1 MPATNCQNYMIAWGL
16 SEIRGQHKPN
26 LQTVMMQKL
35 LVATH
40 NRGKILEYRALLSDL
55 PLAVTWLDEEHIAT
69 DVAETGSTFTENACL
84 KAETYAQLS
93 GLWTWADDS
102 GLEVDALAGR
112 PGVYSARYG
121 GAGLSDADRYR
132 RLLAEL
138 AETPPLQRTA
148 RFRCVVAIALPGGPV
163 YTTEAAVE
171 GLIVDAPRGEHGFGY
186 DPVFF
191 IPDHQR
197 TMAELEPALK
207 NRISH
212 RAVAAVAARKL
223 IMSLLDY
230 AQRNEP

>member
-1 MPATNCQNYMIAWGL
+1 MTQ
-16 SEIRGQHKPN
+16 R
-26 LQTVMMQKL
+26 L

-55 PLAVTWLDEEHIAT
+55 PLAVTWLDEQGIAE
-69 DVAETGSTFTENACL
+69 DVEETGATFVANASL
-84 KAETYAQLS
+84 KAAAYAQLT

-102 GLEVDALAGR
+102 GLEVDALDGR

-121 GAGLSDADRYR
+121 GPGLSDADRYR

-138 AETPPLQRTA
+138 AAIAPEQRTA
-148 RFRCVVAIALPGGPV
+148 RFRCVIALAIPGGPI
-163 YTTEAAVE
+163 YTAEAAVE
-171 GLIVDAPRGEHGFGY
+171 GLIVDEPRGAHGFGY

-191 IPDHQR
+191 IPDQQR

-212 RAVAAVAARKL
+212 RGRAAVEARK
-223 IMSLLDY
+223 IIVSLLGY
-230 AQRNEP
+230 SQRIEP

>member
-1 MPATNCQNYMIAWGL
+1 MTQ
-16 SEIRGQHKPN
+16 R
-26 LQTVMMQKL
+26 L

-55 PLAVTWLDEEHIAT
+55 PLAVTWLDEQGIAE
-69 DVAETGSTFTENACL
+69 DVEETGATFVANASL
-84 KAETYAQLS
+84 KAAAYAQLT

-102 GLEVDALAGR
+102 GLEVDALDGR

-121 GAGLSDADRYR
+121 GPGLSDADRYR

-138 AETPPLQRTA
+138 AAIAPEQRTA
-148 RFRCVVAIALPGGPV
+148 RFRCVIALAIPGGPI
-163 YTTEAAVE
+163 YTAEAAVE
-171 GLIVDAPRGEHGFGY
+171 GLIVDEPRGAHGFGY

-191 IPDHQR
+191 IPDQQR

-212 RAVAAVAARKL
+212 RGRAAVEARK
-223 IMSLLDY
+223 IIVSLLDY
-230 AQRNEP
+230 SPRIEP

>member
-1 MPATNCQNYMIAWGL
+1 MT
-16 SEIRGQHKPN
+16 
-26 LQTVMMQKL
+26 QKL

-55 PLAVTWLDEEHIAT
+55 PLAVTWLDEQGIAE
-69 DVAETGSTFTENACL
+69 DVEETGATFVANASL
-84 KAETYAQLS
+84 KAAAYAQLT

-102 GLEVDALAGR
+102 GLEVDALDGR

-121 GAGLSDADRYR
+121 GPGLSDADRYR

-138 AETPPLQRTA
+138 AAIAPEQRTA
-148 RFRCVVAIALPGGPV
+148 RFRCVIALAIPGGPI
-163 YTTEAAVE
+163 YTAEAAVE
-171 GLIVDAPRGEHGFGY
+171 GLIVDEPRGAHGFGY

-191 IPDHQR
+191 IPDQQR

-212 RAVAAVAARKL
+212 RGRAAVEARK
-223 IMSLLDY
+223 IIVSLLDY
-230 AQRNEP
+230 SQRKEP

>member
-1 MPATNCQNYMIAWGL
+1 MTQ
-16 SEIRGQHKPN
+16 R
-26 LQTVMMQKL
+26 L

-55 PLAVTWLDEEHIAT
+55 PLAVTWLDEQGIAE
-69 DVAETGSTFTENACL
+69 DVEETGATFVANASL
-84 KAETYAQLS
+84 KAAAYAQLT

-102 GLEVDALAGR
+102 GLEVDALDGR

-121 GAGLSDADRYR
+121 GPGLSDADRYR

-138 AETPPLQRTA
+138 AAIAPQQRTA
-148 RFRCVVAIALPGGPV
+148 RFRCVIALAIPGGPI
-163 YTTEAAVE
+163 YTAEAAVE
-171 GLIVDAPRGEHGFGY
+171 GLIVDEPRGAHGFGY

-191 IPDHQR
+191 IPDQQR

-212 RAVAAVAARKL
+212 RGRAAVEARK
-223 IMSLLDY
+223 IIVSLLDY
-230 AQRNEP
+230 SQRIEP